1 MPVSSVSLKTTKK
14 TYFFLA
20 ISFRAKKTDNG
31 GVIGVSPIKT
41 MAAIE
46 VWEEGEKR
54 KKKVTSNTQLV

>member
-31 GVIGVSPIKT
+31 GVVGVDPIKT
-41 MAAIE
+41 IAAIE
-46 VWEEGEKR
+46 V
-54 KKKVTSNTQLV
+54 

>member
-31 GVIGVSPIKT
+31 GVVGVDPIKT
-41 MAAIE
+41 IAAIE
-46 VWEEGEKR
+46 VWEEGR
-54 KKKVTSNTQLV
+54 KKEKKATQV